1 MIRELGEVIDLKGKV
16 AKVKFKRTTSCGNC
30 TACGMRKDDV
40 EVVIGV
46 LNTKDVKVGD
56 LVDIEIETKKALVSS
71 AIAYLFPLLMLIVGV
86 ALGYMFVNKGII
98 NGDKEIMGAIFG
110 IGLTFVS
117 YLIIRNL
124 EPVFKRK
131 LKTAYKMVKE

>member
-1 MIRELGEVIDLKGKV
+1 MIRELGEVIDLKGKT

-30 TACGMRKDDV
+30 TACGMRKDDT
-40 EVVIGV
+40 EVVINV

-86 ALGYMFVNKGII
+86 ALGYMVVNKGII
-98 NGDKEIMGAIFG
+98 SGDKEIMGAIFG

-131 LKTAYKMVKE
+131 FKTAYKMVK